1 MFEGTYSPPFCLDL
15 YNFKDGSQDDIFSDS
30 YTSIPPPSPSQTEVP
45 TPVSHLVPQSSPT
58 STTHKNS
65 VVSAMRVANSRYF
78 DQRLLG

>member
-1 MFEGTYSPPFCLDL
+1 MFEGTYSPPFYLDL

-45 TPVSHLVPQSSPT
+45 TPVSHPVPQSSLT
-58 STTHKNS
+58 NTTHQNS
-65 VVSAMRVANSRYF
+65 VARVMKVANSRYF